1 MNYTQNKKIEQVTDA
16 TIVVGVDIGSQIHY
30 ARAFDNR
37 GRELTKRVF
46 TFKNDIDGFN
56 SFNQWAETLKTDN
69 CKTDVMIG
77 CEPTGHYWFAF
88 AKYVSEHEKTLVMVN
103 PFSVKKIK
111 ELDDNSPKKTDLKDP
126 KTIAKLVV
134 DGRYSIPYMPE
145 GIYAEIRDLVY
156 SRDRIIKQHN
166 ISANRIQRWLAIH
179 FPEYLGLYTRFDASS
194 GLAVL
199 EKAPLPRDIITLGV
213 DGIRK
218 IWHDKKMRGRGV
230 TEERAKILVE
240 AAHNSVGLDGGVGTK
255 SELYML
261 LEEHRL
267 WTSQL
272 EAINKVLEETIL
284 KVQHVEKL
292 LAIKGVGSIT
302 IAGFIAE
309 VGDIRRFNS
318 PKQIQKYAGLELVE
332 NSSGKHKGKSRISK
346 RGRRKLRKILYQ
358 VMVPLLARNQEFRA
372 IYDYYVTRVK
382 NPLKRRQAMV
392 AVSCKLIRVFYAI
405 LTNGMDYDR
414 FKMMS
419 DIHRDSERTAA

>member
-1 MNYTQNKKIEQVTDA
+1 MNYTQNEKIEQVTD
-16 TIVVGVDIGSQIHY
+16 TTLVVGVDIGSQTHY

-37 GRELTKRVF
+37 GKELTKKVF
-46 TFKNDIDGFN
+46 SFGNDIEGFN
-56 SFNQWAETLKTDN
+56 SFDQWIESLKTAND
-69 CKTDVMIG
+69 KTTVLIG
-77 CEPTGHYWFAF
+77 CEPTGHYWFALG
-88 AKYVSEHEKTLVMVN
+88 KYLTDHKKTLVMVN

-111 ELDDNSPKKTDLKDP
+111 ELDDNSPKKTDAKDP
-126 KTIAKLVV
+126 KTIAKLVI

-156 SRDRIIKQHN
+156 SRDRIVKQHN

-179 FPEYLGLYTRFDASS
+179 FPEYLGIYTRFDASS

-199 EKAPLPRDIITLGV
+199 ERAPLPKDVIALGV
-213 DGIRK
+213 NGIRK
-218 IWHDKKMRGRGV
+218 LWHDKKIRGRGV
-230 TEERAKILVE
+230 TEDRAKILVE
-240 AAHNSVGLDGGVGTK
+240 AAHNSIGLEGGAGTR

-267 WTSQL
+267 WISQL
-272 EAINKVLEETIL
+272 EAVEKALSEAVL
-284 KVQHVEKL
+284 KVDHVENL

-309 VGDIRRFNS
+309 VGDVRRFKS

-332 NSSGKHKGKSRISK
+332 NSSGKHKGRSRISK
-346 RGRRKLRKILYQ
+346 RGRRRLRKILYQ
-358 VMVPLLARNQEFRA
+358 VMVPLLASNKEFRG

-382 NPLKRRQAMV
+382 NPLKRRQAMI
-392 AVSCKLIRVFYAI
+392 AVNCKLIRVFYAV
-405 LTNGMDYDR
+405 LTKGVDYDR

-419 DIHRDSERTAA
+419 DIHRDNELTAA

>member
-1 MNYTQNKKIEQVTDA
+1 MNYTQNEKIEQVTDS
-16 TIVVGVDIGSQIHY
+16 TMVVGIDIGSQIHY

-37 GRELTKRVF
+37 GRELTKRIF
-46 TFKNDIDGFN
+46 SFHNDLEGFN
-56 SFNQWAETLKTDN
+56 SFNLWAETLKTEN
-69 CKTDVMIG
+69 KKTAVLIG

-88 AKYVSEHEKTLVMVN
+88 AKYVNNHQKRLVMVN

-111 ELDDNSPKKTDLKDP
+111 ELDDNSPKKTDSKDP

-156 SRDRIIKQHN
+156 SRDRIMKQHN

-179 FPEYLGLYTRFDASS
+179 FPEYLGLYTRFDAIS
-194 GLAVL
+194 GLEVL
-199 EKAPLPRDIITLGV
+199 EKAPLPKDVIALGV
-213 DGIRK
+213 NGIRK

-230 TEERAKILVE
+230 TEDRAKTLVE
-240 AAHNSVGLDGGVGTK
+240 AAHNSVGLDGGIGTK

-272 EAINKVLEETIL
+272 EAVNKVLEEMIL
-284 KVQHVEKL
+284 KVPHVEKL

-309 VGDIRRFNS
+309 VGDIRRFDS

-332 NSSGKHKGKSRISK
+332 NSSG
-346 RGRRKLRKILYQ
+346 
-358 VMVPLLARNQEFRA
+358 
-372 IYDYYVTRVK
+372 
-382 NPLKRRQAMV
+382 
-392 AVSCKLIRVFYAI
+392 YAI
-405 LTNGMDYDR
+405 LVREEFSCLEFIMN
-414 FKMMS
+414 
-419 DIHRDSERTAA
+419 RDTINWILKKLNTGGRIWSIYQRKSIKTASATRWWETTTFPI